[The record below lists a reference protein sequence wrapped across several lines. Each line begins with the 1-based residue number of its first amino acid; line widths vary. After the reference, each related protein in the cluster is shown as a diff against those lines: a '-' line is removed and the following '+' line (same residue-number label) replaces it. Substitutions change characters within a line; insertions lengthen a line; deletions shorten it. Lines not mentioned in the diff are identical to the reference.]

1 MLPLAFG
8 LGSMLAR
15 SLRDLARQTDEIQ
28 HFQLADKP
36 RLKSV
41 INEIDELGRSV
52 FTMRTVV
59 RNFASFIPRSIVRQL
74 IESGT
79 ALKLGGT
86 RREITVLFTDVENF
100 TAKTEKADPSDVMIH
115 TSRYFA
121 VLSETIMG
129 HQGTIDKFIGDA
141 VMAFWN
147 APADDGDHVVHA
159 CRAVLECIRKNEELN
174 RQFEQEKWPPYRTR
188 FGLHVGEAVVGN
200 IGSADRMNYT
210 ALGATINLAARLEG
224 LNKNYGTQV
233 LVSAA
238 VKARSE
244 HAFVF
249 RSVDEIKPKG
259 FAEAVAIYELMG
271 ERDSAAGPE
280 PEKVPHPLDVAT

>member
-1 MLPLAFG
+1 GEPGYTLRMPLKEGRRGVIAGDILLNGLEDMLKQQRLGKSGLAFLFNGTNHIVGHPEMRRLMDEMPERGDDLPKIDAIRLPGLAPAIQSWRESGRAQQFFEDATGRTYVAAFHRLATAGSANIQLAVLAPLDEFFSRIIAERRALFATAIAIVAAMLPLAFG

-100 TAKTEKADPSDVMIH
+100 TAKTEKADPS
-115 TSRYFA
+115 
-121 VLSETIMG
+121 
-129 HQGTIDKFIGDA
+129 
-141 VMAFWN
+141 
-147 APADDGDHVVHA
+147 
-159 CRAVLECIRKNEELN
+159 
-174 RQFEQEKWPPYRTR
+174 
-188 FGLHVGEAVVGN
+188 
-200 IGSADRMNYT
+200 
-210 ALGATINLAARLEG
+210 
-224 LNKNYGTQV
+224 
-233 LVSAA
+233 
-238 VKARSE
+238 
-244 HAFVF
+244 
-249 RSVDEIKPKG
+249 
-259 FAEAVAIYELMG
+259 
-271 ERDSAAGPE
+271 
-280 PEKVPHPLDVAT
+280 